1 MASIQKSMQLLK
13 QLEFSNDNSKL
24 LHKNKFEDGLT
35 YYGIY
40 QSAHPTWKGWDIINK
55 YLKNEPD
62 LKKCSLI
69 LANVSDLNKM
79 VVEFYK
85 REFWDKA
92 QLDLVNSQKIA
103 DEIFLFG
110 VNVGMKTSIKIAQ
123 RLVNV
128 LVDGIVGQKTIN
140 ALNSFNE
147 SVFDIKFD
155 ELEKEHYD
163 KIIEAKPHLVIN
175 KKGWYNRADLI

>member
-1 MASIQKSMQLLK
+1 MTSIEKSMQLLR
-13 QLEFSNDNSKL
+13 QLEFSNDNTKL

-40 QSAHPTWKGWDIINK
+40 QSAHPSWRGWKIINQ
-55 YLKNEPD
+55 YLANEPD

-69 LANVSDLNKM
+69 LANVSDLNKL
-79 VVEFYK
+79 VLDFYK

-92 QLDLVNSQKIA
+92 QLDLVDSQKIA

-110 VNVGMKTSIKIAQ
+110 VNVGMRTSIKMAQ
-123 RLVNV
+123 RLANV

-140 ALNSFNE
+140 ALNGFNE
-147 SVFDIKFD
+147 SIFDMKFD
-155 ELEKEHYD
+155 ELEKKHYD
-163 KIIEAKPHLVIN
+163 KIIESKPYLSIN
-175 KKGWYNRADLI
+175 KKGWYNRADYI